1 MLKIAIVEDER
12 ECQEALIEHLRKYE
26 KEKNEAFIV
35 RIFND
40 GIDILDDYSADYD
53 LIFLDIHMKYQDGM
67 TTAKR
72 IREVD
77 ADAQIVFI
85 TALAQYAIEGYKV
98 NALDFILKPVVYE
111 QLAMTMDKVLAVTSK
126 YHREKQL
133 LVAEGE
139 RKCKISTEDI
149 LYIEVVGHDMFF
161 HTKDKVYSKHGIP
174 LKTMAD
180 ELAEYYFA
188 KSGQSQLVNLRYVDE
203 VKKDTVYAS
212 GDRTLYT
219 IEKKK
224 TWHGKSD
231 GNHNCGYLSAWC
243 FTHFL
248 HKILRDG
255 NAAGDFVGGIR
266 HSYVCVVCFD
276 MGDTDFFNLFL
287 YGKQYL

>member
-1 MLKIAIVEDER
+1 
-12 ECQEALIEHLRKYE
+12 
-26 KEKNEAFIV
+26 
-35 RIFND
+35 
-40 GIDILDDYSADYD
+40 
-53 LIFLDIHMKYQDGM
+53 MKYQDGM

-126 YHREKQL
+126 YHKEKQL

-180 ELAEYYFA
+180 ELAEYYFV
-188 KSGQSQLVNLRYVDE
+188 KSGQSQLVNLRHVDE
-203 VKKDTVYAS
+203 VKKDTVMWAERRY
-212 GDRTLYT
+212 
-219 IEKKK
+219 
-224 TWHGKSD
+224 
-231 GNHNCGYLSAWC
+231 
-243 FTHFL
+243 F
-248 HKILRDG
+248 
-255 NAAGDFVGGIR
+255 
-266 HSYVCVVCFD
+266 
-276 MGDTDFFNLFL
+276 
-287 YGKQYL
+287 